1 VKLLT
6 LIRHAK
12 SSWDFPELPDFDRP
26 LNKRGQRNAPDMGK
40 RLADLGIRPD
50 LIVTSPARRAIDTAR
65 IIAEAVEYPSE
76 TLRQEPRIYEATP
89 GELIRVITGLPD
101 DCGHAFLVG
110 HNPGLTLLANTLT
123 GSSIDNVPTCG
134 VVRCVLDLDTW
145 SKTEPGCGRLIDFDY
160 PKRRPA

>member
-12 SSWDFPELPDFDRP
+12 SSWDFPELSDFDRP

-40 RLADLGIRPD
+40 RLADLSIRPD
-50 LIVTSPARRAIDTAR
+50 LIVTSPARRAIDTAL
-65 IIAEAVEYPSE
+65 IIAEAIDYPSE
-76 TLRQEPRIYEATP
+76 KLRQELRIYEATP
-89 GELIRVITGLPD
+89 GELIRVIAGLPD
-101 DCGHAFLVG
+101 ECQHAFLVG

-134 VVRCVLDLDTW
+134 VVRCTLHLDAW
-145 SKTEPGCGRLIDFDY
+145 SETEPGCGRLIDFDY
-160 PKRRPA
+160 PKRQPA